1 MSLLFADQRWPQLE
15 AAIEANALV
24 ILPIGQIEEHGR
36 HLPVSTDATIADAVG
51 LRLAQRLVEDGIQT
65 LVLPAIWTGY
75 STKDMVRWPG
85 VMRVRPQVFMDLV
98 FDVCSSLIGM
108 GFRKLMLL
116 SCHGHHAGALRVVT
130 RLIADAHDVYM
141 ALVSPG
147 ALAAE
152 RYQQIR
158 RSGRGGSIH
167 AGEYETSLMLHLGQ
181 PVDMS
186 EATDEDVMRYH
197 SPFIAGDNFA
207 GGQKVF
213 WSTWGL
219 QKSKTGAY
227 GDPTVATAE
236 TGREIMEAMV
246 ANGAAFA
253 KEFMSADI

>member
-1 MSLLFADQRWPQLE
+1 MSLLFADQRHPQLQ
-15 AAIEANALV
+15 AAIDNNALV

-36 HLPVSTDATIADAVG
+36 HLPVSTDAAIADEVG
-51 LRLAQRLVEDGIQT
+51 LRLAERLAEDEIQA

-75 STKDMVRWPG
+75 STKDMVLWPG
-85 VMRVRPQVFMDLV
+85 TMRIRPQVFMDLV
-98 FDVCSSLIGM
+98 FDVCSSLIEM

-116 SCHGHHAGALRVVT
+116 NCHGHHTGALRVVT

-152 RYQQIR
+152 RFQEIR
-158 RSGRGGSIH
+158 KSVRGGSIH
-167 AGEYETSLMLHLGQ
+167 AGEYETSLMLHMGE

-186 EATDEDVMRYH
+186 EATDEDIMRYH

-219 QKSKTGAY
+219 QQSKTGAY

-236 TGREIMEAMV
+236 TGREMMEAMV
-246 ANGAAFA
+246 TNTAAFA
-253 KEFMSADI
+253 REFMSA